1 MSSNLVQQS
10 QNNHQLRF
18 LHPTES
24 RTDLPLFIYLPGMDG
39 TGELFHR
46 QVPKL
51 SQSFDVRCLSIP
63 PHDRSDWE
71 ELTEKT
77 ITLIDRERIQN
88 PHRPLYLCG
97 ESFGGCLA
105 LQVALKASQWLE
117 RLILINPAS
126 SFKQRPWVQWGAGLT
141 QYLPQPFYKLSVLGL
156 LPFLASLGRM
166 EGQDRQMLFNA
177 MNSVPQ
183 ETSAW
188 RMELLRQFAVEENQ
202 LQQIKLPTLVIAGQA
217 DLLLPSV
224 AEAEHLAKK
233 LPSAE
238 MLVLADS
245 GHACLLEKKMDLH
258 DILQIYPTSL
268 AQPALAC

>member
-1 MSSNLVQQS
+1 MSSKLIQQS
-10 QNNHQLRF
+10 QNNRQLRF
-18 LHPTES
+18 LHPTKS

-51 SQSFDVRCLSIP
+51 SKSFDIRCLSIP
-63 PHDRSDWE
+63 PEDRSDWE
-71 ELTEKT
+71 DLTDKT
-77 ITLIDRERIQN
+77 LSLIEQERTQH

-105 LQVALKASQWLE
+105 LQVALKASERLE
-117 RLILINPAS
+117 HLILINPAS
-126 SFKQRPWVQWGAGLT
+126 SFRQRPWVRWGAGLT
-141 QYLPQPFYKLSVLGL
+141 QYLPQPFYQLSVFGL
-156 LPFLASLGRM
+156 LPFLASLGRI
-166 EGQDRQMLFNA
+166 EQTDRQMLFNA

-188 RMELLRQFAVEENQ
+188 RMELLRRFDVNENQ
-202 LQQIKLPTLVIAGQA
+202 LKQIKLPTLLIAGQA

-233 LPSAE
+233 LPLAE

-258 DILQIYPTSL
+258 DILKVYPTSL
-268 AQPALAC
+268 PQPALAC